1 MLIDKL
7 VNFTLNHG
15 SKLFLAITIL
25 SLVMD
30 VPPAEEFAK

>member
-7 VNFTLNHG
+7 VNFIFNHKN
-15 SKLFLAITIL
+15 KLFLAITIL

-30 VPPAEEFAK
+30 GPPVGEFIK